1 MKNKR
6 LIVILVSALSIL
18 LIPFVAMQFTNEVNW
33 SVYDFLIMGVLLL
46 VTGLLCELIL
56 RRIKS
61 LQNRIIV
68 CGMII
73 LALFLIYLE
82 LAVGVFGTSFAG
94 S

>member
-33 SVYDFLIMGVLLL
+33 DAYDFLIMGVLLL